1 MLSFRAH
8 VTILIAVFGAMIGI
22 AILGNI
28 LAAAGIIHG
37 LGAWKLP
44 MLIVIFGLF
53 LATGFAAVPVIV
65 MAVLGFQRKIGNE
78 TVPVVA
84 SVLKAEKIIIYV
96 LWALMLAGAIIALPA
111 AIHGGLFKP
120 QG

>member
-8 VTILIAVFGAMIGI
+8 VTILVAVFGAMIGI

-28 LAAAGIIHG
+28 LAAAGIIHN
-37 LGAWKLP
+37 LGAMKLP
-44 MLIVIFGLF
+44 MLILIFGLF
-53 LATGFAAVPVIV
+53 LASGFAAIPVIV

-84 SVLKAEKIIIYV
+84 SVLKAEKTIIYI
-96 LWALMLAGAIIALPA
+96 LWAVILAGVVIGVPFAIR
-111 AIHGGLFKP
+111 GGLFSP
-120 QG
+120 